1 MNNTAV
7 YRKILNLTELQ
18 KLNSAIYVII
28 MVITSMNVIIFFSNL
43 IKTQLLPDIYIQN
56 INRELLMTVKR
67 EVENLK
73 HYKIFKRLKIV

>member
-1 MNNTAV
+1 
-7 YRKILNLTELQ
+7 
-18 KLNSAIYVII
+18 
-28 MVITSMNVIIFFSNL
+28 MVITPMNVIIFFSNL